1 MVHGDLNAANIMVD
15 LHGNP
20 WYIDFA
26 DVKIDLPMTDIA
38 KLCNV
43 IILEYTLF
51 PISRAEAVNLT
62 AADLAAQLRCVK
74 ALNAVKDLKKHLGNP
89 ETSIPDAVTEAF
101 QTFQDG
107 KFAEFFD
114 SIHGRLT
121 EDQGWRSLF
130 LCNLPDASEGTIQ
143 RSLSLGGEVWN
154 RRRMWQECR
163 SELLGRCPI
172 CERLVLNIDD
182 SCLEHLRK

>member
-1 MVHGDLNAANIMVD
+1 MALVLGPYCSAFIVVLGLYVYCCCPVEIALPRCFILSIFEEA
-15 LHGNP
+15 
-20 WYIDFA
+20 ID
-26 DVKIDLPMTDIA
+26 KLPHPRNMSA
-38 KLCNV
+38 FFSCLAF
-43 IILEYTLF
+43 L
-51 PISRAEAVNLT
+51 SRARKEFYPHPGAKGAVYS
-62 AADLAAQLRCVK
+62 AAVREECLAR
-74 ALNAVKDLKKHLGNP
+74 
-89 ETSIPDAVTEAF
+89 
-101 QTFQDG
+101 
-107 KFAEFFD
+107 
-114 SIHGRLT
+114 RLT